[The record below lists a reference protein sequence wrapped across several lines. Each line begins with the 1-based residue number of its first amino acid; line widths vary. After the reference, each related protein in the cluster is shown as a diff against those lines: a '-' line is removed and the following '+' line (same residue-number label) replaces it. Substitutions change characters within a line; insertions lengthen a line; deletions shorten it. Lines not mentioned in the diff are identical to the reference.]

1 MIQSL
6 GYSCAEMANQVLAKH
21 ELKNGMGL
29 ALFIHAH
36 ECQHRRFGGGY
47 SLNTEDKKLSCPE
60 FFTAPFISYC
70 QLIGVFMLLFFIT
83 PVEVGLVIGFL
94 GTIAGSVWFC
104 LKNYDVVIE
113 NT

>member
-1 MIQSL
+1 
-6 GYSCAEMANQVLAKH
+6 
-21 ELKNGMGL
+21 
-29 ALFIHAH
+29 
-36 ECQHRRFGGGY
+36 
-47 SLNTEDKKLSCPE
+47 
-60 FFTAPFISYC
+60 
-70 QLIGVFMLLFFIT
+70 MLLLFIT